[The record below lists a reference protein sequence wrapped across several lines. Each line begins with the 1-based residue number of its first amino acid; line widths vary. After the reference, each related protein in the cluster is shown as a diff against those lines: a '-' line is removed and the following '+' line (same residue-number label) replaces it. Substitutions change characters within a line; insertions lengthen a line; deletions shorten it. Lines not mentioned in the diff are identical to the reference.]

1 MNNMQ
6 QMPTS
11 KQAPEKQPLVSIM
24 IYNYNYGQYLRECFD
39 SVLNQ
44 SYQNFEILFSDNA
57 SSDDS
62 WEIALEYNRKYPE
75 RIFVARNRKN
85 FGQHANQRNC
95 HINIRG
101 KYYLI
106 LGSDDVLHPEYL
118 SKTIHMLEQHREAGF
133 VIVHKST
140 IDEKGNIT
148 EEKPFYNQTCKIP
161 APKQAAVHMMA
172 SINPSVTQIV
182 YRTQCTAETT
192 MRATGIGTRYHGAR
206 ILDFDI
212 ACEHAVIYIKEA
224 LVYHRVHGNNDGAHA
239 TDNLMDVLGS
249 YVMNFD
255 FAEKAASLE
264 LTEVAERLQPSIE
277 KNAKLALRYAV
288 SALSKHKET
297 LAKRYFYLSFALFPS
312 IEADALYQDLFTY
325 WFSQEAKEA
334 VFKKIISHN
343 TQQSRQFSYAPPE
356 DSINLE

>member
-1 MNNMQ
+1 MKKIKDK
-6 QMPTS
+6 PR
-11 KQAPEKQPLVSIM
+11 KEPLVSVM

-44 SYQNFEILFSDNA
+44 RYQNFEILFSDNA

-75 RIFVARNRKN
+75 RIFLARNRKN

-95 HINIRG
+95 HVNIRG
-101 KYYLI
+101 KYYVI
-106 LGSDDVLHPEYL
+106 LGSDDMLHPDYL
-118 SKTIHMLEQHREAGF
+118 TKTVGMLETHQDAGF
-133 VIVHKST
+133 AIVHKFT
-140 IDEKGNIT
+140 TDEAGNVT

-172 SINPSVTQIV
+172 SINPSITQIL

-192 MRATGIGTRYHGAR
+192 MRASGIGTRYHGAR

-224 LVYHRVHGNNDGAHA
+224 LIYHRVHGNNDGAHA
-239 TDNLMDVLGS
+239 TENLMDVLGS

-255 FAEKAASLE
+255 FAEKASSLE

-288 SALSKHKET
+288 NALGQHNET
-297 LAKRYFYLSFALFPS
+297 LAKRYFYLSFALFPG
-312 IEADALYQDLFTY
+312 IETETLYQDLHAY
-325 WFSQEAKEA
+325 WYSQSTREAI
-334 VFKKIISHN
+334 FKKITSQNRH
-343 TQQSRQFSYAPPE
+343 QGRQTSYAPPE
-356 DSINLE
+356 ESICLEEA